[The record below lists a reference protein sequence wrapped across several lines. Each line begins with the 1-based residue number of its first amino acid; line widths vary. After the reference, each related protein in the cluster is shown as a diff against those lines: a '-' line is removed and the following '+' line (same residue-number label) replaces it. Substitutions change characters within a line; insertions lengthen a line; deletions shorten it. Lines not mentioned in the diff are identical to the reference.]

1 MRGAFTRRELDVMT
15 VLWDLE
21 TATVSEVRT
30 KLKDK
35 LAYTTVLTVLRIL
48 EQKGYVKHE
57 EDGRAHRYV
66 PLIKRESA
74 GTSALK
80 RLVDTVFKGSP
91 ELLMT
96 QLVSEHNLS
105 QAELKRLRKL
115 LEERLRGAEP

>member
-21 TATVSEVRT
+21 SATVSEVRA

-66 PLIKRESA
+66 PLVKRESA

-96 QLVSEHNLS
+96 QLVSEHDLS
-105 QAELKRLRKL
+105 PAELKRLRKL
-115 LEERLRGAEP
+115 LEERLRGAKP

>member
-1 MRGAFTRRELDVMT
+1 MRGTFTRRELDVMT

-21 TATVSEVRT
+21 SGTVAEVRT

-35 LAYTTVLTVLRIL
+35 LAYTTVLTVLRTL
-48 EQKGYVKHE
+48 EQKGYVRHE
-57 EDGRAHRYV
+57 EDGRAHRYLPAV
-66 PLIKRESA
+66 KRESA
-74 GTSALK
+74 GTSALQ

-105 QAELKRLRKL
+105 HAELKRLRKL
-115 LEERLRGAEP
+115 LEDRLREAKP

>member
-21 TATVSEVRT
+21 SGTVTQVKD
-30 KLKDK
+30 KLKDR
-35 LAYTTVLTVLRIL
+35 LAYTTVLTVLRTL

-66 PLIKRESA
+66 PLVKRESA

-80 RLVDTVFKGSP
+80 RLLDTVFKGSP

-96 QLVSEHNLS
+96 QLVSEHDLS
-105 QAELKRLRKL
+105 QGEIRRLRKL
-115 LEERLRGAEP
+115 LEERLREAKP

>member
-15 VLWDLE
+15 VLWDQE
-21 TATVSEVRT
+21 SATVSEVRS

-66 PLIKRESA
+66 PLVKRESA

-96 QLVSEHNLS
+96 QLVSEHDLS
-105 QAELKRLRKL
+105 QAEIKRLRKL
-115 LEERLRGAEP
+115 LEERLREAKP